1 MCVGEWSGGGGGEEG
16 GGRGSISLVP
26 TPRTPPHERVLGM
39 RLGGYILVFM
49 LYFLPIYMY
58 KAHSIS
64 HLYIHWM
71 SI

>member
-1 MCVGEWSGGGGGEEG
+1 MCGRVGWGRGGG
-16 GGRGSISLVP
+16 GSISLVP

-39 RLGGYILVFM
+39 RHIGGYILVFM